1 MIEEVQLTVALW
13 IVKTGIH
20 QHDIKFALNDQGEC
34 RDRKICNRISFR
46 NIGE

>member
-20 QHDIKFALNDQGEC
+20 QHDIKFVLNDQGEC
-34 RDRKICNRISFR
+34 RIREMRITR
-46 NIGE
+46 